1 MNRRPPDH
9 RARAI
14 LASDDA
20 SAWTDPRES
29 ALFHFVKTGGREV
42 IIADV
47 EDAYGVYFT
56 PEYRHVVDALLLA
69 KASDG
74 DVCSALDLAPNVLSV
89 YRHLF
94 FDRSVFN
101 HALEAHTYANTVP
114 CSDKER
120 QHYLTAVMQG
130 PAALFEQFRIG
141 ERPPPD
147 VKSFMREVMADLM
160 VGFRQHRGQDIS
172 SPIAQAAFR
181 LAPEILRYAASMSQA
196 GPGARAEEAA
206 KAIRLALKVEEEVD
220 ETVDTKQIAG
230 F

>member
-1 MNRRPPDH
+1 MLAAPDDMN
-9 RARAI
+9 
-14 LASDDA
+14 
-20 SAWTDPRES
+20 WVDPRES

-42 IIADV
+42 IILDV

-56 PEYRHVVDALLLA
+56 PEYRHVLDALLLG
-69 KASDG
+69 KATDG
-74 DVCSALDLAPNVLSV
+74 EVCSALDFAPNVLSV

-94 FDRSVFN
+94 FDRTVFN
-101 HALEAHTYANTVP
+101 NALEAHAYARTVP
-114 CSDKER
+114 CTKDER
-120 QHYLTAVMQG
+120 QHYFTAVNQG
-130 PAALFEQFRIG
+130 PSALAEKFRIG

-147 VKSFMREVMADLM
+147 TKAYMREVMADLII
-160 VGFRQHRGQDIS
+160 GFRNHRGHDIT

-206 KAIRLALKVEEEVD
+206 KAIRLALRVEEEID